1 MKDIIIKIMMLSM
14 LLLPGCTLD
23 IPPADQYSDP
33 DAVKDEKTARAYLT
47 GIYIEYPHEQF
58 YMSILG
64 NDFETTPRAK
74 YDVSM
79 LDLHNHVQK
88 EIKSFSE
95 NLWQEYYK
103 VVADCMALRERI
115 DLLPSSDELSVV
127 RSEASAIEAMAYFD
141 LLRMYAGNYSE
152 SLESAGVVIKTEFGV
167 QTLSLSSIKEC
178 TEHISGLLDQ
188 ASGVREKCSAGWLS
202 QDAVEMMRARL
213 ALYKGEYST
222 SLAVCSRLL
231 DGRQLSPGSL
241 KMWTLGDENVIFAF
255 NNRGAYYTG
264 IEYSKAEGDYFRTSA
279 SLRPK
284 NGDARHESYVIDE
297 KFGKYNLANKTGE
310 EIRYIDNI
318 RIQEA
323 VFIAAESLAVMH
335 RDEAALDMLNRY
347 LSVCGCPV
355 GEKLEGSGL
364 VSRIMA
370 EKYKEF
376 AGEGRNF
383 FDLKRRGEYGREV
396 IFPIPQSESKY
407 NPNL

>member
-1 MKDIIIKIMMLSM
+1 MKDIIIRTMMISM
-14 LLLPGCTLD
+14 LLLSGCTLD

-88 EIKSFSE
+88 EIKNFSE

-103 VVADCMALRERI
+103 VVADCMALRERL
-115 DLLPSSDELSVV
+115 DLLPSSENLTVV

-141 LLRMYAGNYSE
+141 LLRLYAGNYSE
-152 SLESAGVVIKTEFGV
+152 SLDAAGVVIKTEFGV
-167 QTLSLSSIKEC
+167 ETLPLSSIREC
-178 TEHISGLLDQ
+178 TEHILNLLDQ
-188 ASGVREKCSAGWLS
+188 ASGVREECSTGWLS
-202 QDAVEMMRARL
+202 YDAVEMMRARL

-222 SLAVCSRLL
+222 SLAICNRLL
-231 DGRQLSPGSL
+231 NERKLSSGSL
-241 KMWTLGDENVIFAF
+241 KMWTVGDENVLFAF

-264 IEYSKAEGDYFRTSA
+264 IEYSKTEGDFFRTSA
-279 SLRPK
+279 SLRPEKGDSRHK
-284 NGDARHESYVIDE
+284 NYVIDE
-297 KFGKYNLANKTGE
+297 KFGKYNLANKRGM
-310 EIRYIDNI
+310 EIKYIDNI

-323 VFIAAESLAVMH
+323 IFIASESLAAMH
-335 RDEAALDMLNRY
+335 KDKAARDMLNRY
-347 LSVCGCPV
+347 LSVCGTPIS
-355 GEKLEGSGL
+355 EDLEGPGL
-364 VSRIMA
+364 VCRIMA